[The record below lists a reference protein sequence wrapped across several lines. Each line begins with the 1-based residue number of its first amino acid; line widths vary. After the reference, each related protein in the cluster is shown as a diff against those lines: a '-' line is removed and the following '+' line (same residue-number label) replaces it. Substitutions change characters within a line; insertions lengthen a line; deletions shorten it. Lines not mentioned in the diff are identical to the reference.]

1 MKMGGIK
8 MGKKTH
14 LYRFNDIT
22 GGDYFK
28 KKAGIDYLNFKVQ
41 LIEKENL
48 IFKLQKEV
56 KELKELVSNAE
67 TNLYTEWV

>member
-1 MKMGGIK
+1 

>member
-14 LYRFNDIT
+14 AYTFNNIT

-48 IFKLQKEV
+48 IFKLQEEV